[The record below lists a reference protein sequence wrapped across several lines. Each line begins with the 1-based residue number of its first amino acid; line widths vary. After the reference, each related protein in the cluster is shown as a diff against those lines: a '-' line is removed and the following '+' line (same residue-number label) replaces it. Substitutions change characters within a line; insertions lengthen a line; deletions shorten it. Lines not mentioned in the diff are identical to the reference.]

1 MFDVLPIAWTI
12 CLKAIDSSRYIVGLQ
27 LEGRIVGTVVLVG
40 GGCLRANGTGHQ
52 LEGRPRQGLY
62 WDNSS
67 AGEVPFDGYFSTCDV
82 EGLGIEMRD

>member
-12 CLKAIDSSRYIVGLQ
+12 CQKQLIPADTLLVFNIVGLQ
-27 LEGRIVGTVVLVG
+27 LGGRIVGTVVLVG

-62 WDNSS
+62 
-67 AGEVPFDGYFSTCDV
+67 
-82 EGLGIEMRD
+82 